1 MLSIEDALDKIRRG
15 ITPLA
20 TEEIFITDALGR
32 VLAED
37 VIATVSHPPQAV
49 SAMDG
54 YAVRAEDASSVP
66 VTLTQIGEAAAGH
79 TFDGQ
84 IGPGEC
90 TRIFTGGALPNGA
103 DSIVIQE
110 DTTADGDQITI
121 NEAASPGEWVRPEGL
136 DFAAGKTLLGAGRV
150 LSARDIGLAAAA
162 GATWVRVRRKPRIA
176 VLSTGDEIV
185 MPGAPRR
192 PDQIVSSNSVAL
204 VAYAE
209 VLGAIGTSIGIAE
222 DKPESLRE
230 RLKDAAGYDI
240 LVTSGGASVGD
251 HDLVQSVFGDEGLE
265 LGFYKIAMRP
275 GKPLIFG
282 RIGETYLLGLPGNPV
297 STGVTAVIFLKAAI
311 EQMLGIEPAPL
322 YQAAR
327 LGRDLKANGK
337 RLDFMRASLI
347 PSEDDLPT
355 VTPFERQDSSM
366 MALFADA
373 DCLVM
378 REIGAPDAKTGDIVK
393 IVPLGISLSKF

>member
-1 MLSIEDALDKIRRG
+1 MLSIEEALEKIRSG
-15 ITPLA
+15 ISPLP
-20 TEEIFITDALGR
+20 TEEIFVSDALGR

-54 YAVRAEDASSVP
+54 YAVRAEDVTSVP

-79 TFDGQ
+79 GFSGEV
-84 IGPGEC
+84 GPGEC
-90 TRIFTGGALPNGA
+90 ARIFTGGGLPKGA

-110 DTTADGDQITI
+110 DTDADGDKIAI
-121 NEAASPGEWVRPEGL
+121 KEAVKPGEWVRPEGL
-136 DFAAGKTLLGAGRV
+136 DFAAGRVLLSAGRV
-150 LSARDIGLAAAA
+150 MTARDVGLAAAA
-162 GATWVRVRRKPRIA
+162 GATWIRVRRKPRIA
-176 VLSTGDEIV
+176 ILSTGDEIV
-185 MPGAPRR
+185 MPGAPMRA
-192 PDQIVSSNSVAL
+192 DQIVSSNSVAL
-204 VAYAE
+204 VAYAA
-209 VLGAIGTSIGIAE
+209 VLGAEGTSIGIAE
-222 DKPESLRE
+222 DKPESLRA
-230 RLKDAAGYDI
+230 RLSDAAGFDI

-282 RIGETYLLGLPGNPV
+282 NIGGTYLLGLPGNPV
-297 STGVTAVIFLKAAI
+297 STGVTSAIFLKAAV
-311 EQMLGIEPAPL
+311 EGMLGIPPGPL

-337 RLDFMRASLI
+337 RLDFMRARLETSD
-347 PSEDDLPT
+347 SDLPT
-355 VTPFERQDSSM
+355 ATPFDRQDSSM
-366 MALFADA
+366 MAAFADA

-378 REIGAPDAKTGDIVK
+378 RDIGAPAAKAGDIVK
-393 IVPLGISLSKF
+393 IVSLGFSISKF

>member
-1 MLSIEDALDKIRRG
+1 VLTIEQALANIRAG
-15 ITPLA
+15 VKPVA
-20 TEEIFITDALGR
+20 TNEVFISDALGR

-54 YAVRAEDASSVP
+54 YAVRAADVAAVP
-66 VTLTQIGEAAAGH
+66 AILTQIGEAAAGH
-79 TFDGQ
+79 VFDGSV
-84 IGPGEC
+84 GPGQC
-90 TRIFTGGALPNGA
+90 TRIFTGGALPKGA
-103 DSIVIQE
+103 DCVVIQE
-110 DTTADGDQITI
+110 DTDASGAAITI
-121 NEAASPGEWVRPEGL
+121 KESSEPGDWVRPEGL
-136 DFAAGKTLLGAGRV
+136 DFKAGTVLLQAGRV
-150 LSARDIGLAAAA
+150 LSARDLGVAAAA

-192 PDQIVSSNSVAL
+192 ADQIVSSNSVAL
-204 VAYAE
+204 VAYAT
-209 VLGAIGTSIGIAE
+209 VLGAEGVSIGIAA

-230 RLKDAAGYDI
+230 RLRDAAGYDM

-251 HDLVQSVFGDEGLE
+251 HDLVQSVFGDEGME

-282 RIGETYLLGLPGNPV
+282 HIGEMVMLGLPGNPV
-297 STGVTAVIFLKAAI
+297 STGVTAAIFLRAAV
-311 EQMLGIEPAPL
+311 EAMLGLAPTPL

-327 LGRDLKANGK
+327 LGCDLGPNGK
-337 RLDFMRASLI
+337 RLDFMRASLTG
-347 PSEDDLPT
+347 SEDDLPT
-355 VTPFERQDSSM
+355 VTPFDRQDSSM

-373 DCLVM
+373 DCLLM
-378 REIGAPDAKTGDIVK
+378 REIGAPAAKAGDIVK
-393 IVPLGISLSKF
+393 IVPLGFSHSRF

>member
-1 MLSIEDALDKIRRG
+1 MLSIEDALEKIRSG

-54 YAVRAEDASSVP
+54 YAVRAEDVGTVP

-79 TFDGQ
+79 VFDGSV
-84 IGPGEC
+84 GPGEC
-90 TRIFTGGALPNGA
+90 ARIFTGGALPKGA

-110 DTTADGDQITI
+110 DTVADGDRITI
-121 NEAASPGEWVRPEGL
+121 KETAAAGEWVRAAGL
-136 DFAAGKTLLGAGRV
+136 DFAAGKVLLAAGRV

-162 GATWVRVRRKPRIA
+162 GATWIRVRRKPRIA

-209 VLGAIGTSIGIAE
+209 VLGAVGTSIGIAE
-222 DKPESLRE
+222 DRPESLRE

-297 STGVTAVIFLKAAI
+297 STGVTAAIFLKAAV
-311 EQMLGIEPAPL
+311 EGMLGIAPAPL

-327 LGRDLKANGK
+327 LGRDLEPNGK
-337 RLDFMRASLI
+337 RLDFMRARLT
-347 PSEDDLPT
+347 PSDTDLPMA
-355 VTPFERQDSSM
+355 TPFERQDSSM
-366 MALFADA
+366 MALFADS

-378 REIGAPDAKTGDIVK
+378 REIGAPAAKAGDVVK
-393 IVPLGISLSKF
+393 IVPLGFSQTKF

>member
-1 MLSIEDALDKIRRG
+1 MLSIEEALEKIRSG
-15 ITPLA
+15 IRPLA
-20 TEEIFITDALGR
+20 TEEIFVTDALGR

-37 VIATVSHPPQAV
+37 VIATVSHPPRAV

-54 YAVRAEDASSVP
+54 YAVRAEDVKSVP
-66 VTLTQIGEAAAGH
+66 ATLTQIGEAAAGH
-79 TFDGQ
+79 TFEGE

-90 TRIFTGGALPNGA
+90 TRIFTGGGLPKGA

-110 DTTADGDQITI
+110 DTDTDGTAITVKQ
-121 NEAASPGEWVRPEGL
+121 AAVLGEWVRPEGL
-136 DFAAGKTLLGAGRV
+136 DFAAGKVLLSAGRV

-162 GATWVRVRRKPRIA
+162 GATWIRVRRKPRIA

-192 PDQIVSSNSVAL
+192 DDQIVSSNSVAL
-204 VAYAE
+204 VAYAH
-209 VLGAIGTSIGIAE
+209 VLGAEGTSIGIAE
-222 DKPESLRE
+222 DRPESLRE

-282 RIGETYLLGLPGNPV
+282 NIGDTYLLGLPGNPV
-297 STGVTAVIFLKAAI
+297 STGVTSAIFLKAAV
-311 EQMLGIEPAPL
+311 ECMLGMPAAPL

-337 RLDFMRASLI
+337 RLDFMRASLM
-347 PSEDDLPT
+347 PSDTDLPT
-355 VTPFERQDSSM
+355 ATPFERQDSSM

-378 REIGAPDAKTGDIVK
+378 RDIGAPEAKAGDIVK
-393 IVPLGISLSKF
+393 IVRLGFSLKKF

>member
-1 MLSIEDALDKIRRG
+1 MLSIEDALDKIRSG

-79 TFDGQ
+79 IFNGQ

-136 DFAAGKTLLGAGRV
+136 DFAAGKILLGAGRV

-311 EQMLGIEPAPL
+311 EKMLGIEPAPL

-366 MALFADA
+366 MALFANA

-378 REIGAPDAKTGDIVK
+378 REIGAPEAKTGDIVK

>member
-1 MLSIEDALDKIRRG
+1 MLSIEEALEKIRSG
-15 ITPLA
+15 INPLP
-20 TEEIFITDALGR
+20 TEEIFVSEALGR

-54 YAVRAEDASSVP
+54 YAVRAEDVTSVP

-79 TFDGQ
+79 GFSGEV
-84 IGPGEC
+84 GPGEC
-90 TRIFTGGALPNGA
+90 ARIFTGGGLPKGA

-110 DTTADGDQITI
+110 DTDADGDKITI
-121 NEAASPGEWVRPEGL
+121 KEAVKPGEWVRPEGL
-136 DFAAGKTLLGAGRV
+136 DFAAGRVLLSAGRV
-150 LSARDIGLAAAA
+150 MTARDVGLAAAA
-162 GATWVRVRRKPRIA
+162 GATWIRVRRKPRIA
-176 VLSTGDEIV
+176 ILSTGDEIV
-185 MPGAPRR
+185 MPGAPMRA
-192 PDQIVSSNSVAL
+192 DQIVSSNSVAL
-204 VAYAE
+204 AAYAA
-209 VLGAIGTSIGIAE
+209 VLGAEGTSIGIAE

-230 RLKDAAGYDI
+230 RLSDAAGFDI

-282 RIGETYLLGLPGNPV
+282 NIGGTYLLGLPGNPV
-297 STGVTAVIFLKAAI
+297 STGVTSAIFLKAAV
-311 EQMLGIEPAPL
+311 ESMLGIPPGPL

-337 RLDFMRASLI
+337 RLDFMRARLETSD
-347 PSEDDLPT
+347 SDLPT
-355 VTPFERQDSSM
+355 ATPFDRQDSSM
-366 MALFADA
+366 MAAFADA

-378 REIGAPDAKTGDIVK
+378 RDIGAPAAKAGDIVK
-393 IVPLGISLSKF
+393 IVPLGFSVSKF

>member
-1 MLSIEDALDKIRRG
+1 MLSIEEALDKIRAG
-15 ITPLA
+15 ISPLA
-20 TEEIFITDALGR
+20 SEEVFISDGLGR

-37 VIATVSHPPQAV
+37 VMATVSHPPQAV

-54 YAVRAEDASSVP
+54 YAVRAGDVVSVP
-66 VTLTQIGEAAAGH
+66 VILTQIGEAAAGH
-79 TFDGQ
+79 IFDGE
-84 IGPGEC
+84 IGAGEC
-90 TRIFTGGALPNGA
+90 TRIFTGGALPKGA

-110 DTTADGDQITI
+110 DTDANEASITI
-121 NEAASPGEWVRPEGL
+121 KQAAALGEWVRPEGL
-136 DFAAGKTLLGAGRV
+136 DFAAGKVLLSAGRV

-162 GATWVRVRRKPRIA
+162 GATWIRVRRKPRIA

-192 PDQIVSSNSVAL
+192 PDQIVSSNSIAL

-209 VLGAIGTSIGIAE
+209 VLGAVGTSIGIAA
-222 DKPESLRE
+222 DKPDSLRE

-297 STGVTAVIFLKAAI
+297 STGVTAAIFLKVAV
-311 EQMLGIEPAPL
+311 ECMLGIAPAPL

-327 LGRDLKANGK
+327 LGRNLKSNGK
-337 RLDFMRASLI
+337 RLDFMRASLET
-347 PSEDDLPT
+347 SDSDLPT
-355 VTPFERQDSSM
+355 ATPYERQDSSM

-378 REIGAPDAKTGDIVK
+378 REIGAPEAKAGDVVK
-393 IVPLGISLSKF
+393 IVPLGFSHVKF

>member
-1 MLSIEDALDKIRRG
+1 MLSIEEALDKIRSG
-15 ITPLA
+15 IAPLA
-20 TEEIFITDALGR
+20 TEEIFVADALGR

-37 VIATVSHPPQAV
+37 VIATLSHPPQAV

-54 YAVRAEDASSVP
+54 YAVRAADVAKVP
-66 VTLTQIGEAAAGH
+66 TTLTRIGEAAAGH
-79 TFDGQ
+79 EFAGEV
-84 IGPGEC
+84 GPGEC
-90 TRIFTGGALPNGA
+90 TRIFTGGALPRGA
-103 DSIVIQE
+103 DCIVIQE
-110 DTTADGDQITI
+110 DTDVDGDRITI
-121 NEAASPGEWVRPEGL
+121 KEAASPGAWVRAEGL
-136 DFAAGKTLLGAGRV
+136 DFAAGRVLLQAGRV
-150 LSARDIGLAAAA
+150 MTARDVGLAAAA

-176 VLSTGDEIV
+176 ILSTGDEIV
-185 MPGAPRR
+185 MPGAPMR

-204 VAYAE
+204 VAYAQ
-209 VLGAIGTSIGIAE
+209 VLGAEGTSIGVAE
-222 DKPESLRE
+222 DRPESLRE

-282 RIGETYLLGLPGNPV
+282 TIGDTYLLGLPGNPV
-297 STGVTAVIFLKAAI
+297 STGVTSALFLKAAV
-311 EQMLGIEPAPL
+311 ERMLGIEPGPL

-327 LGRDLKANGK
+327 LGRDLKPNGK
-337 RLDFMRASLI
+337 RLDFMRARLETND
-347 PSEDDLPT
+347 SELPT
-355 VTPFERQDSSM
+355 ATPFERQDSSM

-378 REIGAPDAKTGDIVK
+378 REIGAPAAKTGDIVK
-393 IVPLGISLSKF
+393 IVSLGFSLSRF

>member
-1 MLSIEDALDKIRRG
+1 MLSIEEALDKIRSG
-15 ITPLA
+15 IAPLP
-20 TEEIFITDALGR
+20 TEEIFVSDALGR

-37 VIATVSHPPQAV
+37 VIATLSHPPQAV

-54 YAVRAEDASSVP
+54 YAVRAGDTTEVP
-66 VTLTQIGEAAAGH
+66 ATLTQIGEAAAGH
-79 TFDGQ
+79 KFAGE

-90 TRIFTGGALPNGA
+90 ARIFTGGALPKGA

-110 DTTADGDQITI
+110 DTDTDGDRITI
-121 NEAASPGEWVRPEGL
+121 KEAAKAGEWVRAEGL
-136 DFAAGKTLLGAGRV
+136 DFAAGKVLLKAGRV
-150 LSARDIGLAAAA
+150 MTARDVGLAAAA
-162 GATWVRVRRKPRIA
+162 GATWIRVRRKPRIA
-176 VLSTGDEIV
+176 ILSTGDEIV
-185 MPGAPRR
+185 MPGAPMRA
-192 PDQIVSSNSVAL
+192 DQIVSSNSVAL
-204 VAYAE
+204 VAYAQ
-209 VLGAIGTSIGIAE
+209 VLGAEGTSIGIAE
-222 DKPESLRE
+222 DRPESLRE

-282 RIGETYLLGLPGNPV
+282 RIKETYLLGLPGNPV
-297 STGVTAVIFLKAAI
+297 STGVTSAIFLKAAV
-311 EQMLGIEPAPL
+311 EGMLGMTPQPL

-327 LGRDLKANGK
+327 LGRDLKSNGK
-337 RLDFMRASLI
+337 RLDFMRAKLETSD
-347 PSEDDLPT
+347 SDLPT
-355 VTPFERQDSSM
+355 ATPFERQDSSM

-378 REIGAPDAKTGDIVK
+378 REIGAPAAKAGDIVK
-393 IVPLGISLSKF
+393 VVPLGFSLFRF

>member
-1 MLSIEDALDKIRRG
+1 MLSIEDALDKIRAG
-15 ITPLA
+15 ISPLA
-20 TEEIFITDALGR
+20 SEEIFVSDALGR
-32 VLAED
+32 VLADD

-54 YAVRAEDASSVP
+54 YAVRAEDVKAVP
-66 VTLTQIGEAAAGH
+66 AVLTQIGEAAAGH
-79 TFDGQ
+79 IFDGN
-84 IGPGEC
+84 IGRGEC
-90 TRIFTGGALPNGA
+90 ARIFTGAALPRGA

-110 DTTADGDQITI
+110 DTDADGASITI
-121 NEAASPGEWVRPEGL
+121 RQAATPGEWVRAEGL
-136 DFAAGKTLLGAGRV
+136 DFAAGKVLLSAGRI
-150 LSARDIGLAAAA
+150 LSARDLGLAAAA

-185 MPGAPRR
+185 MPGAERR
-192 PDQIVSSNSVAL
+192 ADQIVSSNSVAL
-204 VAYAE
+204 VAYAS
-209 VLGAIGTSIGIAE
+209 VLGADGTSIGIAG
-222 DKPESLRE
+222 DNPDSLRA
-230 RLKDAAGYDI
+230 RLKDAAGFDI

-297 STGVTAVIFLKAAI
+297 STGVTAAIFLKAAV
-311 EQMLGIEPAPL
+311 ECMLGISPAPL

-337 RLDFMRASLI
+337 RLDFMRATLETS
-347 PSEDDLPT
+347 DRDLPIA
-355 VTPFERQDSSM
+355 TPFERQDSSM
-366 MALFADA
+366 MAMFADA

-378 REIGAPDAKTGDIVK
+378 RDIGAPAARAGDIVK
-393 IVPLGISLSKF
+393 IVPLGFGHAKF